1 MPRPAKCRNVRDLG
15 SFKGHW
21 AIKVLTA
28 GNYEVEVRR
37 WPEESGK
44 AINEAL
50 PAGDQVPGADKAF
63 RAQPGLAI
71 DAATATM
78 RLNNEDLE
86 TKAVR
91 DAMESVTFEVKL
103 TKGVHKLSPYFSI
116 PQGELGCFY
125 AIVKKKS

>member
-1 MPRPAKCRNVRDLG
+1 M
-15 SFKGHW
+15 
-21 AIKVLTA
+21 LTA
-28 GNYEVEVRR
+28 GNYQVEVRR
-37 WPEESGK
+37 WPKESGK

-63 RAQPGLAI
+63 RTQPGLAI
-71 DAATATM
+71 DAVSATM

-91 DAMESVTFEVKL
+91 DEMESVTFEVKL